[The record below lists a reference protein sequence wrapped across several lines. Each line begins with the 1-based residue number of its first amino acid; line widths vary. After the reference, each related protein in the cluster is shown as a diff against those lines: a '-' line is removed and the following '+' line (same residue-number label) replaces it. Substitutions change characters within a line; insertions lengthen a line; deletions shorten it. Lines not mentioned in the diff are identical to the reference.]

1 MSVYSRFMLE
11 SSTGNESFLED
22 VDADKLMYE
31 SAIEEAFESDSYE
44 AAMRCVSE
52 NTANYNS
59 IMQACAISEFCYFE
73 ENGVEMVY
81 TEGTLSDWKDSAIA
95 FFRKVWDKIQSIFKK
110 VLMQFSSWSKN
121 DKDFLNKYKKKLNS
135 KANNG
140 FGDVEVKMYDYVFYG
155 KSVEIVNDTINTAET
170 GYSFSSITGNEPA
183 TTFLTTIGVT
193 APTGN
198 DENDPEKWIE
208 AVKTVRED
216 NDKINDKLDEYRA
229 KLAGYAGDEKIDSK
243 EFAKEVTEWFQA
255 PDNNRESTKDDV
267 KLGNALDKAMK
278 FLEVSANIKTK
289 LNNILK
295 TNKRSI
301 DNAIKSV
308 NNIYKSLNKDTTKE
322 VTDETKIK
330 GAKHSLCGL
339 LIGAMK
345 QEKNILTQY
354 NGLALNALKACSRQ
368 SKAICVKAATY
379 IDKDKDYKNNY
390 QSESATSLL
399 NSIEM
404 I

>member
-11 SSTGNESFLED
+11 SSTGRDDIVLED
-22 VDADKLMYE
+22 VDVDKLMNE
-31 SAIEEAFESDSYE
+31 SSIEEAYETDSYE

-52 NTANYNS
+52 NTANYNN

-73 ENGVEMVY
+73 ENGTEMVY

-110 VLMQFSSWSKN
+110 VLMQFASWSKN
-121 DKDFLNKYKKKLNS
+121 DKDFLNKYKKQLNS

-155 KSVEIVNDTINTAET
+155 KGAEEVKKLIDDAEKAHAFANISGLTEVNVADKFLNKIGKTVDNAGATPEDWAET
-170 GYSFSSITGNEPA
+170 
-183 TTFLTTIGVT
+183 
-193 APTGN
+193 
-198 DENDPEKWIE
+198 
-208 AVKTVRED
+208 VKKVRED
-216 NDKINDKLDEYRA
+216 QDSITDKLDEYRGA
-229 KLAGYAGDEKIDSK
+229 LAGKKDTKIDSK
-243 EFAKEVTEWFQA
+243 EFAKEVTEYFQG
-255 PDNNRESTKDDV
+255 DESTKDDV

-278 FLEVSANIKTK
+278 FLLASDKMKSEINKCLT
-289 LNNILK
+289 

-301 DNAIKSV
+301 DQAIKTV
-308 NNIYKSLNKDTTKE
+308 NTIYKSLDKNTTK
-322 VTDETKIK
+322 DHNDSTKIA
-330 GAKHSLCGL
+330 GAKHSLAGMF
-339 LIGAMK
+339 IGAMK
-345 QEKNILTQY
+345 QEKNILTQF

-379 IDKDKDYKNNY
+379 IDKDKDYKTPY
-390 QSESATSLL
+390 QSESTMTLL

-404 I
+404 L